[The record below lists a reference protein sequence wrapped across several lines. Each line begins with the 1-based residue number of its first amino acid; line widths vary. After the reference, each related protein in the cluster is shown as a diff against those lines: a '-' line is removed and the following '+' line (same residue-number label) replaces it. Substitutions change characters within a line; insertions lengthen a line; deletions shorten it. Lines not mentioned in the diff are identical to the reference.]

1 MKFTVFLIFMLCIAL
16 ADAGDVYRW
25 VAPDGSVHYSDTPL
39 TGADRITLP
48 EWPQPQPRRTV
59 LPPSPRPSDKS
70 VFDRLDRYNN
80 LAIVKP
86 EAGED
91 VRGNQGNVEVTVA
104 VEPDLI
110 TAKGHKIQLLLDG
123 QVHGGPAPSL
133 AQSLRGVERG
143 EHTVAAQV
151 IDERGRVLIS
161 SRPVSFSLQS
171 YSAIFRPADPLS
183 KRGPVQ
189 APRYKRPPPLQG
201 QPPPP
206 PPPPL
211 PSYPRQT
218 PLNPNPPVHVRPP
231 PPPP

>member
-39 TGADRITLP
+39 TGADRITMP
-48 EWPQPQPRRTV
+48 EWPQPQPRRNVLPQPSRKV
-59 LPPSPRPSDKS
+59 LPPPPGATDKP
-70 VFDRLDRYNN
+70 VFDRYDS

-110 TAKGHKIQLLLDG
+110 TAEGHKIQLLLDG
-123 QVHGGPAPSL
+123 QAQGDPAPSL
-133 AQSLRGVERG
+133 AQSLRGVKRG
-143 EHTVAAQV
+143 EHTVAAEV
-151 IDERGRVLIS
+151 LNERGQVLIS

-171 YSAIFRPADPLS
+171 YSAIFRPANPTETQ
-183 KRGPVQ
+183 GPIQ
-189 APRYKRPPPLQG
+189 APRADSVLKPYPPQ
-201 QPPPP
+201 
-206 PPPPL
+206 
-211 PSYPRQT
+211 S
-218 PLNPNPPVHVRPP
+218 PLNPNPKIHVRPP
-231 PPPP
+231 PP